1 MILRDRRIII
11 GITGGIAVYK
21 VAELVRLLKK
31 EGMEVQVVMTEAATR
46 FVTPLTFEVLSGRP
60 VLSDQFATT
69 GGPAHI
75 EHTDWA
81 DLVLIAPATANTIGK
96 LASGIADNLLTTM
109 VMASRGPVVVAPAMN
124 HRMYENP
131 MVRENMKRLSGLG
144 YVFVGPEEGELAC
157 GWSGRGRLV
166 EPPCM
171 LEAIKDVLTPKDLED
186 ERLLVTAGPT
196 REPIDPVRFIS
207 NRSSGRM
214 GYELA
219 KEGRR
224 RGAEVVLITGPTHL
238 KPPYGVTT
246 VRVWSAEEMH
256 DAVTSYFP
264 QSTIVVMASAV
275 ADYRPKTIH
284 TEKMKKKDTSL
295 TLELERT
302 VDILHELGKNRAGKL
317 LVGFALETEDLL
329 ENAKKKLKEKNLD
342 LIVANTPASMDSE
355 VSSVTLID
363 GDLNTQT
370 IEECTKEEVAGRI
383 FSRIVELVE
392 LKKLA

>member
-11 GITGGIAVYK
+11 GITGGIAAYK

-60 VLSDQFATT
+60 VLCDQFAAT

-75 EHTDWA
+75 ELSDWA

-131 MVRENMKRLSGLG
+131 MVRENIKRISGLG

-171 LEAIKDVLTPKDLED
+171 LEAIKDVLTPKDLKD

-238 KPPYGVTT
+238 KQPYGVTT

-256 DAVTSYFP
+256 NAVTSYFP

-284 TEKMKKKDTSL
+284 TEKMKKKDASL

-302 VDILHELGKNRAGKL
+302 VDILYELGRSRAGKL
-317 LVGFALETEDLL
+317 LVGFALETEDLI
-329 ENAKKKLKEKNLD
+329 ENTKKKLKEKNLD

-355 VSSVTLID
+355 VSSVTLVD
-363 GDLNTQT
+363 RDLNTQT
-370 IEECTKEEVAGRI
+370 IEECTKEELAGRI
-383 FSRIVELVE
+383 FSRIVEL
-392 LKKLA
+392 KKLAG